1 MIIKVPHAF
10 QQKLSAEKMPTLCD
24 TPPAFSALLAWWHL
38 LQEQMP
44 KMKDVIE
51 ASLSKLEDYFLKV
64 MYILAYNFA
73 MSRSHL
79 AIIASLT
86 PLVVLNPK
94 MKLCWYERHDP
105 LKLEWVKNLFM
116 QEVFFLHS
124 SFGVS

>member
-10 QQKLSAEKMPTLCD
+10 QQKLSAEKTPALCD
-24 TPPAFSALLAWWHL
+24 TLPAFSALLARWCL

-44 KMKDVIE
+44 EMKDVIE

-64 MYILAYNFA
+64 MYILAYNFT

-79 AIIASLT
+79 AIVASLT
-86 PLVVLNPK
+86 PLVVLNSK
-94 MKLCWYERHDP
+94 MKLRWYERHDP

-116 QEVFFLHS
+116 
-124 SFGVS
+124 